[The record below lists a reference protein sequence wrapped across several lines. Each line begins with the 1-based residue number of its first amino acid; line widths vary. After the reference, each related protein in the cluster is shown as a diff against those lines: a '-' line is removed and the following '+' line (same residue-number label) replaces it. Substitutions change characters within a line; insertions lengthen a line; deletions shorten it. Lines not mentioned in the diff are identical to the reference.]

1 MRTESATL
9 ASAIVLAAA
18 SALAI
23 IGTPAA
29 AHADSCAA
37 ADSSLPLPLDS
48 GPCADVI
55 AQEGRWLTAITAGD
69 ALTVES
75 ILAPGFMH
83 TNSDGELLNRAQ
95 EMASMEKLPFTM
107 NPSDQLVNIAGDTAV
122 IHGVNTL
129 IQDGKMLARERFT
142 DLFVL
147 RDGVWKALSAQE
159 TKL

>member
-1 MRTESATL
+1 M
-9 ASAIVLAAA
+9 VD
-18 SALAI
+18 
-23 IGTPAA
+23 G
-29 AHADSCAA
+29 HH
-37 ADSSLPLPLDS
+37 
-48 GPCADVI
+48 
-55 AQEGRWLTAITAGD
+55 AGD
-69 ALTVES
+69 VPAVES

-95 EMASMEKLPFTM
+95 EIAGMEQLPFSM

-129 IQDGKMLARERFT
+129 IQDGKVLARERFT
-142 DLFVL
+142 DVFAL